1 MSLIDFQH
9 LHQQI
14 KDKLFE
20 ISYKIECFN
29 KVGDN
34 DLNRYAEVYFKNIL
48 NIIYSDKGWFFEK
61 AVKINQDTYDLYDK
75 TNKVCVQVTSNKRKS
90 KKTATITKF
99 EKYWTSGE
107 YTTLVILFTSNS
119 KPNGDIPSNNFSYL
133 DYDITEFSS
142 LIERICNQS
151 QLLQIRDILVSNP
164 TLLVANSIQKQ
175 NSTRN
180 SIKTAEEEFLRNK
193 KLEQELT
200 KELVSTEYW
209 KHIDREELSKYPYK
223 KFKDSRFILRS
234 IEDQSY
240 PNVNDDSNWSRTFM
254 YDFYEKG
261 ILIWLDALFGTKVI
275 MNENEQWYVEDFKNR
290 DEPAPKGS
298 VKINIRILGKLP
310 YANITYWQ
318 DGDEYYNDYHLFCKY
333 IGVDNSPYEEII
345 YKYENRLGYF
355 WDDLDLSKQIK

>member
-29 KVGDN
+29 KVGDY
-34 DLNRYAEVYFKNIL
+34 DLNRYAETYFKNIL
-48 NIIYSDKGWFFEK
+48 NIVHEDNGWYFEK
-61 AVKINQDTYDLYDK
+61 AVKINQDTYDLYDR

-90 KKTATITKF
+90 KKTSTIRNF
-99 EKYWTSGE
+99 EKYWKSGE
-107 YTTLVILFTSNS
+107 FTTLVILFTSNS
-119 KPNGDIPSNNFSYL
+119 KPNGSMPSNCFTYL

-142 LIERICNQS
+142 LIERNCKQS
-151 QLLQIRDILVSNP
+151 QLLKIRDILVTTPNV
-164 TLLVANSIQKQ
+164 LVN
-175 NSTRN
+175 NNRN
-180 SIKTAEEEFLRNK
+180 SIKSTEKEFLRIK
-193 KLEQELT
+193 KLEKDLT
-200 KELVSTEYW
+200 KELVLSEYW
-209 KHIDREELSKYPYK
+209 KYIESEELSKYPYK

-234 IEDQSY
+234 IEDQTY

-261 ILIWLDALFGTKVI
+261 ILVWLDALFGTKVI
-275 MNENEQWYVEDFKNR
+275 INENKQWYIEDFNDR
-290 DEPAPKGS
+290 DKPAPKGF

-310 YANITYWQ
+310 YNNITYWQ

-333 IGVDNSPYEEII
+333 IGVDNSPFDEII

-355 WDDLDLSKQIK
+355 WNDLDLSKKIK